1 MHRTYLLCL
10 ALLASGAARAHAQSA
25 ADSAGIRATAHH
37 YIDGWYEGDAARMER
52 ALHTHLAKRLVYQ
65 DDQGRS
71 RLVDLTALE
80 LVQSTRRGVGKIP
93 PAERRD
99 SVTILDIFGNAAIAR
114 VDATTWVDFLELI
127 KWNGQWVIVNVVWE
141 NRPRSH

>member
-1 MHRTYLLCL
+1 MRQEEARDPPRGLHFCPAPGISFVSHFTRGVRH
-10 ALLASGAARAHAQSA
+10 ASDVSVVPRAARQ
-25 ADSAGIRATAHH
+25 RP
-37 YIDGWYEGDAARMER
+37 
-52 ALHTHLAKRLVYQ
+52 
-65 DDQGRS
+65 
-71 RLVDLTALE
+71 LE

-114 VDATTWVDFLELI
+114 VDPTTWVDFLELI

>member
-1 MHRTYLLCL
+1 MPDASRVAVIDLGSNSFRLVVFSSIAGRWWRRTDEIYEPVRIGAGEGETG
-10 ALLASGAARAHAQSA
+10 ALQAAP
-25 ADSAGIRATAHH
+25 
-37 YIDGWYEGDAARMER
+37 MER

-93 PAERRD
+93 PAENAGPVPLIPLD
-99 SVTILDIFGNAAIAR
+99 VTTLEEAVDGN
-114 VDATTWVDFLELI
+114 
-127 KWNGQWVIVNVVWE
+127 G
-141 NRPRSH
+141 